1 MDRVAVVGDRGR
13 VMNMA
18 LQIAQ
23 TSIPSPSA
31 IFQAPAS
38 DPIQAV
44 GASVAIILALAAA
57 VLGYR
62 IIRGGRGL

>member
-1 MDRVAVVGDRGR
+1 MDRLAAAGDGDRVVNIAMR
-13 VMNMA
+13 VV
-18 LQIAQ
+18 Q
-23 TSIPSPSA
+23 TSFPSPSG
-31 IFQAPAS
+31 ILRTPPS
-38 DPIQAV
+38 DPIETI

>member
-1 MDRVAVVGDRGR
+1 MDRVVAAGDRDR
-13 VMNMA
+13 LMNMT
-18 LQIAQ
+18 LQVAQ

-31 IFQAPAS
+31 IFRAPPS
-38 DPIQAV
+38 DPIQTI

>member
-1 MDRVAVVGDRGR
+1 MDRLAAAGDGDR
-13 VMNMA
+13 VVTMTMQ
-18 LQIAQ
+18 LAQ
-23 TSIPSPSA
+23 TVFPSPSGLLRT
-31 IFQAPAS
+31 PPS
-38 DPIQAV
+38 DPIETI